1 MIALEH
7 VTRTFKTRS
16 GRVRVLE
23 DLDLQI
29 PAGKLVCIC
38 GPSGCGKTTL
48 LMTLG
53 GMLRPDQGKVSV
65 LGEDLYALS
74 NTARASFRATQLGFV
89 FQLFH
94 LIPYLSVLDNI
105 LLPAGRLPAHEQPAA
120 REAAISLIDRLGLTN
135 RTNHKPAQLS
145 AGESQ
150 RAAIARAT
158 LLQPPVLLA
167 DEPTGNLDE
176 QSATEVYRILTDYRD
191 RGGSVL
197 LVTHGRDALDHADH
211 MIRFED
217 GHFCSISD
225 PPIHDR

>member
-158 LLQPPVLLA
+158 LLKPPVLLA

>member
-1 MIALEH
+1 MIALAH
-7 VTRTFKTRS
+7 VTRSFTTRS

-29 PAGKLVCIC
+29 PEGKLVCIC

-53 GMLRPDQGKVSV
+53 GMLRPDRGKVSV

-74 NTARASFRATQLGFV
+74 SAARASFRATQLGFV

-94 LIPYLSVLDNI
+94 LIPYLSALDNI

-120 REAAISLIDRLGLTN
+120 REAAISLIDRLGLAN

-211 MIRFED
+211 IIRFED
-217 GHFCSISD
+217 GHFCSVGD

>member
-1 MIALEH
+1 MIALAH
-7 VTRTFKTRS
+7 VTRSFTTRS

-29 PAGKLVCIC
+29 PEGKLVCIC

-53 GMLRPDQGKVSV
+53 GMLRPDRGKVSV

-74 NTARASFRATQLGFV
+74 SAARASFRATQLGFV

-94 LIPYLSVLDNI
+94 LVPYLSVLDNI

-120 REAAISLIDRLGLTN
+120 RERAIALIDRLGLAN

-158 LLQPPVLLA
+158 LLQPPV
-167 DEPTGNLDE
+167 
-176 QSATEVYRILTDYRD
+176 QI
-191 RGGSVL
+191 
-197 LVTHGRDALDHADH
+197 GRASC
-211 MIRFED
+211 RE
-217 GHFCSISD
+217 
-225 PPIHDR
+225 RV

>member
-1 MIALEH
+1 VIALEH

-120 REAAISLIDRLGLTN
+120 REAAISLIDRLGLAN

>member
-1 MIALEH
+1 VIALEH

-16 GRVRVLE
+16 GPVRVLE

-29 PAGKLVCIC
+29 PEGKLVCIC

-53 GMLRPDQGKVSV
+53 GMLRPDRGKVSV

-74 NTARASFRATQLGFV
+74 NAARASFRATQLGFV

-94 LIPYLSVLDNI
+94 LVPYLSVLDNI

-120 REAAISLIDRLGLTN
+120 REAASSLIDRLGLAN

-211 MIRFED
+211 MIRFEN
-217 GHFCSISD
+217 GRFSSVGD

>member
-1 MIALEH
+1 MIALAH
-7 VTRTFKTRS
+7 VTRSFTTRS

-29 PAGKLVCIC
+29 PEGKLVCIC

-120 REAAISLIDRLGLTN
+120 REAAISLIDRLGLAN